1 MNNNSARV
9 LNEDDE
15 RSKVE
20 VDQKMIDPMCKT
32 TVFFKLRDK
41 KEINHHETV
50 STLKKERID
59 DTLEEYVITEQ
70 LQH

>member
-1 MNNNSARV
+1 
-9 LNEDDE
+9 
-15 RSKVE
+15 
-20 VDQKMIDPMCKT
+20 MIDPMSKT

-41 KEINHHETV
+41 KEMNHHETV

-59 DTLEEYVITEQ
+59 DTFDEYVITEQ